1 MIVNTPK
8 PPYYAVIF
16 SSMREEKDDG
26 YEEMANEVLEL
37 ASSQEGFLG
46 MESAR
51 SEMGISVSYWDSLDS
66 IKKWSEN
73 SRHAF
78 AKQMGKEHFYEAFRT
93 RISKVEKEY

>member
-1 MIVNTPK
+1 MIVKTPK

-16 SSMREEKDDG
+16 TSIREEKDDD
-26 YEEMANEVLEL
+26 YEEMAHEILEL
-37 ASSQEGFLG
+37 ASHQEGFLG

-51 SEMGISVSYWDSLDS
+51 SEIGISVSYWDSLDS

-73 SRHAF
+73 SRHAY
-78 AKQMGKEHFYEAFRT
+78 AKQMGKKHFYKLFRT